1 MKKITFLNRLCAGAI
16 LFTNALIFTSCDTET
31 EQPKGTYESGV
42 FVVNEGNFTKGN
54 GAISFINTS
63 SKIAEPDIF
72 RAINNRPLGDN
83 VQSMYVQ
90 NEKAYVVV
98 NNSNKIEVA
107 DVNTFTSLATI
118 ENLTLPRY
126 MTVANNKGYVT
137 ETVSYAVAN
146 GQVSVIDLNTNTVIK
161 VIPVGAQPEQLMVVN
176 NKVFVTNSGANT
188 ISVINSNT
196 DAVEAT
202 ISVGDS
208 PNSLSLDANNKLW
221 VLCGG
226 KKAYNADWSLNESA
240 STAGSLIR
248 INPNNNV
255 VEATF
260 NFPAKGSSPGDL
272 TTNKDRN
279 KLLYSYAGKVYQVD
293 ITATTLP
300 TTALINRSFYGLG
313 VEPGTNIIYGADA
326 GSFTAN
332 GKAIRYNANGTAIDS
347 FTTAVGPNGFVFK

>member
-1 MKKITFLNRLCAGAI
+1 MKKTTFLNRLIVGAF
-16 LFTNALIFTSCDTET
+16 LLTNALIFTSCDTET

-42 FVVNEGNFTKGN
+42 FVVNEGNFLKGN
-54 GAISFINTS
+54 GAVSFLNTS

-72 RAINNRPLGDN
+72 KAVNNRPLGDN
-83 VQSMYVQ
+83 VQSMYIQ

-98 NNSNKIEVA
+98 NNSNKIEIA
-107 DVNTFTSLATI
+107 DANTFTSLATI

-126 MTVANNKGYVT
+126 LTVANNKGYVT

-146 GQVSVIDLNTNTVIK
+146 GQVSVIDLNTNTITK
-161 VIPVGAQPEQLMVVN
+161 VIPVGAQPEQLVALD

-196 DAVEAT
+196 DAVEVS

-208 PNSLSLDANNKLW
+208 PNSLTVDANNKLW

-240 STAGSLIR
+240 STAGTLVR
-248 INPNNNV
+248 INTVNNT
-255 VEATF
+255 VETSLPF
-260 NFPAKGSSPGDL
+260 DTKSTSPEDL
-272 TTNKDRN
+272 AINKDRN
-279 KLLYSYAGKVYQVD
+279 KLLYSYAGKVYQFN

-300 TTALINRSFYGLG
+300 TTALINRKFYGLG

-332 GKAIRYNANGTAIDS
+332 GKAIRYNATGTAIDS